1 MYYKVINVYHID
13 TYRKFSNKMPF
24 TDITILCLERKV
36 KVKLIIHVFTIKL
49 LELLQGL

>member
-36 KVKLIIHVFTIKL
+36 KVKLIIFTTKL